1 MTTSRTAPMTATPST
16 GPAPTTPAAPETPAT
31 PATLPTRERLA
42 RARILVVGDA
52 MLDRYWFG
60 SVERI
65 SPEAPVPVVRVTRE
79 EERLGGAANVALNA
93 KLLGAQATLLT
104 VVGDDEPARTLR
116 RLLEAHGV
124 TALLGSDPQL
134 QTIVK
139 LRVIGRSQQLIRI
152 DFENQPDHELLAGM
166 LSDFERALADHD
178 AVLFSDYGKGGLTH
192 IPRMIELAR
201 AAAKPVLVDPKGS
214 DYSRYAGASVVTP
227 NRAELA
233 QVIGPWHSEAQLRQR
248 VEALCAQHRIDAL
261 LLTRSEDGM
270 SLFFAKVDP
279 HADAQVDPRATAAA
293 AMDREP
299 LHVPAQ
305 AREVFDVTGA
315 GDTVIATLAAMLGCG
330 LDLRTAMPIANRA
343 GGIVVSKFGTASV
356 AFEELFECTD

>member
-1 MTTSRTAPMTATPST
+1 MTPAHATTLTPTSP
-16 GPAPTTPAAPETPAT
+16 PTRQPAAPM
-31 PATLPTRERLA
+31 TRERLA
-42 RARILVVGDA
+42 GARILVVGDA

-79 EERLGGAANVALNA
+79 EERLGGAANVALNV

-104 VVGDDEPARTLR
+104 VVGVDEPARTLR
-116 RLLEAHGV
+116 RLLESHGV
-124 TALLGSDPQL
+124 TALLGSDPKL

-152 DFENQPDHELLAGM
+152 DFENQPDHELLAGL
-166 LSDFERALADHD
+166 LSDFEAALADHD

-201 AAAKPVLVDPKGS
+201 AAAKPVLVDPKGA

-233 QVIGPWHSEAQLRQR
+233 QVIGHWSSEAQLRER
-248 VEALCAQHRIDAL
+248 VEALCAQHSIDAL

-270 SLFFAKVDP
+270 SLFFDRSRAAGLDLSDP
-279 HADAQVDPRATAAA
+279 S
-293 AMDREP
+293 DREP
-299 LHVPAQ
+299 SHVPAQ

-330 LDLRTAMPIANRA
+330 LDLRAAMPIANRA
-343 GGIVVSKFGTASV
+343 GGIVVGKFGTASV
-356 AFEELFECTD
+356 AFEELFE